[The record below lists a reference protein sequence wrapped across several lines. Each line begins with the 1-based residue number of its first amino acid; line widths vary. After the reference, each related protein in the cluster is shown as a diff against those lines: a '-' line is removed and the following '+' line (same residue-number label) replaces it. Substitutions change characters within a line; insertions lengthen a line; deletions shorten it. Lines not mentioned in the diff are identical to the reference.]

1 MSDAGLRLK
10 ALAATCQNLLDAA
23 SEDPALAE
31 RVLRRLNGDPKLA
44 AHVEMPPGMKRTGR
58 RGPAKLDPFKI
69 LADGGEQALMAEL
82 AELDLEELRD
92 IVAQFGMD
100 PRRLVMKWKEAQRV
114 REHVVATTA
123 QRSRKGDA
131 FRA

>member
-1 MSDAGLRLK
+1 VSSGDLRLK
-10 ALAATCQNLLDAA
+10 ALAATCQNLLAAA
-23 SEDPALAE
+23 SEDPVLAE
-31 RVLRRLNGDPKLA
+31 RALRRLNADPKLA
-44 AHVEMPPGMKRTGR
+44 DLVQMPPGMKRTGR
-58 RGPAKLDPFKI
+58 RVPAKIDPFKI
-69 LADGGEQALMAEL
+69 LTDSGEQALMAQL

-100 PRRLVMKWKEAQRV
+100 PRRLVMKWRDAHRV
-114 REHVVATTA
+114 REHIVATTA

>member
-1 MSDAGLRLK
+1 
-10 ALAATCQNLLDAA
+10 
-23 SEDPALAE
+23 
-31 RVLRRLNGDPKLA
+31 LNADPKLA
-44 AHVEMPPGMKRTGR
+44 ELVQMPPGMRRTGR
-58 RGPAKLDPFKI
+58 RSPAKLDPFKI
-69 LADGGEQALMAEL
+69 LADSGEQALMTQL

-100 PRRLVMKWKEAQRV
+100 PRRLAMKWKEARRV
-114 REHVVATTA
+114 REHVVTTTA

>member
-1 MSDAGLRLK
+1 MSGGDLRLK
-10 ALAATCQNLLDAA
+10 ALAATCQNLLTAA
-23 SEDPALAE
+23 SEDPVLAE
-31 RVLRRLNGDPKLA
+31 RALRRLNADPKLA
-44 AHVEMPPGMKRTGR
+44 DLVQMPPGMKRTGR
-58 RGPAKLDPFKI
+58 RAPAKLDPFKI
-69 LADGGEQALMAEL
+69 ITDSGEQALMADL

-100 PRRLVMKWKEAQRV
+100 PRRLVMKWKDAQRV
-114 REHVVATTA
+114 RGHIVATTA

>member
-1 MSDAGLRLK
+1 VSNGDLRLK

-23 SEDPALAE
+23 SEDPVLAE
-31 RVLRRLNGDPKLA
+31 RALRRLNADPKLA
-44 AHVEMPPGMKRTGR
+44 ALVQMPPGMKRTGR
-58 RGPAKLDPFKI
+58 RAPAKLDPFKI
-69 LADGGEQALMAEL
+69 LADSGEQALMAQL
-82 AELDLEELRD
+82 AELNLEELRD
-92 IVAQFGMD
+92 VVAQFGMD
-100 PRRLVMKWKEAQRV
+100 PRRLAMKWKETQRV